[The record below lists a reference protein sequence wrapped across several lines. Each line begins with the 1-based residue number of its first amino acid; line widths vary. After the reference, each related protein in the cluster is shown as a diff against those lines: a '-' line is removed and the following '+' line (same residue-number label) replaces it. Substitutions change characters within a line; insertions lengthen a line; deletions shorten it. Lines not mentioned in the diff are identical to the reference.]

1 MSRLS
6 SNPSN
11 GPLKPPV
18 HDRPRAIAKGCLL
31 VFAGASALTAALVAH
46 SCFVAGPHLTV
57 ARRAGTVHIAGRFL
71 GEYSLGFERLSITS
85 AGSEVVVC
93 GFLGS
98 TTADVVLRP
107 GLNTPQSL
115 FGPTAQVSVAP
126 GAPTE
131 CRLTPGR
138 SYRVTVWG
146 NNGSGRVRPSSI
158 DVHL

>member
-6 SNPSN
+6 SSPSH

-18 HDRPRAIAKGCLL
+18 PDRPRAIAKGCLL
-31 VFAGASALTAALVAH
+31 VFAGTSVLTAALVAR

-115 FGPTAQVSVAP
+115 FGPAAQVSVAP

-146 NNGSGRVRPSSI
+146 NNGSGRLRPSSI

>member
-1 MSRLS
+1 MSLHS

-18 HDRPRAIAKGCLL
+18 RDRPPTLAKGCLL
-31 VFAGASALTAALVAH
+31 VFAGAAALTAVLIAH

-57 ARRAGTVHIAGRFL
+57 ARRADTVHIAGRFL

-85 AGSEVVVC
+85 AGSEVVC

-115 FGPTAQVSVAP
+115 FGPTAEVSVAP
-126 GAPTE
+126 GAPNE
-131 CRLTPGR
+131 CRLTPGH

>member
-1 MSRLS
+1 MSRHS
-6 SNPSN
+6 SKPSN
-11 GPLKPPV
+11 GPLKPPAR
-18 HDRPRAIAKGCLL
+18 DRPRAVAKGCLL
-31 VFAGASALTAALVAH
+31 VFAGASALTTVFIAH

-57 ARRAGTVHIAGRFL
+57 ARRADAVHIAGRFL

-85 AGSEVVVC
+85 AGSELVC

-126 GAPTE
+126 GAPNE
-131 CRLTPGR
+131 CRLTPGH

-146 NNGSGRVRPSSI
+146 NTGSGRVRPSSI

>member
-6 SNPSN
+6 SSPSN
-11 GPLKPPV
+11 GPLKPPLR
-18 HDRPRAIAKGCLL
+18 DRPRAIAKGCLL
-31 VFAGASALTAALVAH
+31 VFAGASALTAALAAH